1 MESTSL
7 RILEDPKTEEIP
19 EDDDD
24 EGFISF
30 ATTK

>member
-7 RILEDPKTEEIP
+7 RILEDPKTEETP

-30 ATTK
+30 ATAK